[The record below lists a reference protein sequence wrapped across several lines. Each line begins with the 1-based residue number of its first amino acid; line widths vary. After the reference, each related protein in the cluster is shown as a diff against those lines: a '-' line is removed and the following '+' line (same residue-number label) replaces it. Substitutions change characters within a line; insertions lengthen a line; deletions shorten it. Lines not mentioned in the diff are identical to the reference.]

1 MELVTEEE
9 LPDKITSLEL
19 KGNQLVSSQ
28 NAALGRVQADIEALR
43 LRLQAAMEMREEK
56 RKMPIIPVD
65 NALVTRVEWTVD
77 NARTLC
83 GPSGK
88 KQGDSIVS
96 PFFKVMGVDVLQF
109 EFFPT
114 GRQNNM
120 EGFCA
125 LFLWCSAG
133 TRIKYQLQIGPHRTE
148 VDRDDYPTWCG
159 RGHSNFCYVGER
171 SDVFNPDGSVQIAVE
186 IFEFQRIVEQSRER
200 EQDDLAVIT
209 TSPAAVV
216 REESGLLYD
225 RDVKT
230 VEWTIKDIR
239 KRLQLYPR
247 GQCLCSPVFCIAG
260 LRCHLLFYPNG
271 DLLGEGQAARAGYC
285 GYYFYSQQAG
295 TVTLTMA
302 VGAVRKP
309 PAKAILTRGGGKGH
323 PEFCKLDD
331 ALEVGDVD
339 LKLSV
344 SVDNTQLEWDEAN
357 SVLVL

>member
-239 KRLQLYPR
+239 KRLQLY
-247 GQCLCSPVFCIAG
+247 
-260 LRCHLLFYPNG
+260 
-271 DLLGEGQAARAGYC
+271 
-285 GYYFYSQQAG
+285 FYSQQAG